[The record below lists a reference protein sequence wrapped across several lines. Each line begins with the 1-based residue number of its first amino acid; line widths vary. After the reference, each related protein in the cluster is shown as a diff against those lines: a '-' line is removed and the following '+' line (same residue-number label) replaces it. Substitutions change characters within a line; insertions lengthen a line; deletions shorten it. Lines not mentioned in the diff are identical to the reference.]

1 MKEKELKELK
11 LTKNIIIPF
20 PNFQQNT
27 IISPTQMNDN
37 FEEIEHAYN
46 TLIDNHN
53 GALEKINKVLS
64 DLTSSDNEALTNE
77 QFRVQAE
84 NIRVQNE
91 SERVSNEEERISE
104 ETKRIAMY
112 NTHLNDEIRRE
123 QKHIQMVGEFDLKK
137 TELDAFIGEKEEEV
151 QNAINS
157 IPTKEELK
165 GEKGDKGDRGEK
177 GEQGERGLQG
187 IQGLKGDKGDKGD
200 KGEKGDK
207 GDPGQNT
214 IIDYIYEEV
223 NSPNP
228 SVSNSIE
235 GSLEDIQILGNTV
248 QDPDNLADIKSVG
261 VLQEDGTY
269 KMSISSC
276 GKNFNSGLELGGL
289 NTTTGDI
296 SVDNTKFRSKNYIKI
311 KPNMDINIK
320 MYTQDLVVNSIFEYD
335 ANLKFIKNISP
346 GTALSSNCAYIK
358 VQGRHTTNGTDIT
371 SILNNNV
378 DLQIEEGTVATPYK
392 PYQENKC
399 DILLPCQLEK
409 VGDVSDRLY
418 YDDVEKAWC
427 IEKNILNTKFKP
439 NSFYSGVNLN
449 LVRMDVHTLFKF
461 VSWKSGQF
469 ITELVELK
477 NGTDWDNLSNVDKFS
492 TLTGTNK
499 FDVLC
504 SKEIDSLETF
514 NKDITIIGVALTPQ
528 KIILPLSTQ
537 ISLNS
542 FFGTTHVYMESG
554 EVEGTIK
561 CKIPKSLGATVQSL
575 NNKTDILSD
584 RIEAIEGLK
593 DSQNMKYETDKGYLV
608 CKETKNGVIDDLKI
622 EGKTLVNIHPK
633 STPSFAV
640 SDSEN
645 TGYNIVKREG
655 YIKVTGSDLG
665 TTTYRYVNMGQIK
678 LDMFKPN
685 TPYTLV
691 FTKLKGAS
699 YATLQDGNSQNPINN
714 SITIQDNV
722 LAYTFRTK
730 ETYVKSSQILYLW
743 VDSNLTTIDIEVE
756 DPMIFEGDLSANPP
770 SGYIEGLKSVGE
782 DVDKIEV
789 LSCNENLFDTDGLTY
804 GRVNSLVIGKYYNE
818 VYLKSNNAQSRVIGL
833 PVRLPQN
840 SNLKFYFKCEG
851 YQIAHAFFDENL
863 RLVRDSSWHPN
874 AIAISPR
881 GGEVY
886 LGSYIRRDD
895 NTVMSKSDIE
905 YIKQNATII
914 ASNNFESIVYTP
926 HQSDKKQ
933 ILFYNENGE
942 LEPVT
947 ELHKWDSIEKHSDN
961 KWYYHK
967 RSGKVVLNGSENWSI
982 VHLELDNTHRLG
994 TNKLINCMKPNCTV
1008 ICDKFTQQTDNQQY
1022 NNDIEGIST
1031 NAYSNLYIRISKSK
1045 LSTQDVEG
1053 FKQWLQ
1059 ANNVTVVY
1067 QLAQEKVYELAP
1079 LHLNSYAN
1087 ETLILCNSG
1096 AISPKMEFSITS
1108 HINELVKAYG
1118 ERINLLEEKVY
1129 QYMVTQNRMQL
1140 ASTYSADSV
1149 TFKVDY
1155 FSLCGDEENYDEDL
1169 YNLILNNILVGK
1181 DNYDYDK
1188 MFTIILDYASWNQIS
1203 WEQFDILVGLMDM
1216 QHNPPVEELPTED
1229 GIEEDI
1235 IENEETPVE

>member
-1 MKEKELKELK
+1 MKEKELKKLK

-46 TLIDNHN
+46 NLIDNHN
-53 GALEKINKVLS
+53 GAITKVNEALAEI
-64 DLTSSDNEALTNE
+64 TSSDNEALTNE

-84 NIRVQNE
+84 NIRVN
-91 SERVSNEEERISE
+91 NEEERIANEEERKTE

-123 QKHIQMVGEFDLKK
+123 QKHTQMIGEFDLKK

-165 GEKGDKGDRGEK
+165 GEKGDKGDRGEKGEQGERGLQGIQGIQGLKGDKGDK

-378 DLQIEEGTVATPYK
+378 DLQIEEGTVATPYE

-409 VGDVSDRLY
+409 VGDVSDRLFRRE
-418 YDDVEKAWC
+418 DGVWC
-427 IEKNILNTKFKP
+427 IEKNIGNVVFNGSEDWVKNT
-439 NSFYSGVNLN
+439 NDTS
-449 LVRMDVHTLFKF
+449 T
-461 VSWKSGQF
+461 
-469 ITELVELK
+469 T
-477 NGTDWDNLSNVDKFS
+477 SNVILLLDISNTAKAISDRFIYKQS
-492 TLTGTNK
+492 WCTGEEHFYLDINGK
-499 FDVLC
+499 SIVV
-504 SKEIDSLETF
+504 EILKTKLETDDTNGF
-514 NKDITIIGVALTPQ
+514 KKWLSTNNFTVKYILKTPQ
-528 KIILPLSTQ
+528 KIVLPLDVQ
-537 ISLNS
+537 IQLNS

-608 CKETKNGVIDDLKI
+608 CKETKNGVIDDMKI
-622 EGKTLVNIHPK
+622 KGKTLVNLCPK
-633 STPSFAV
+633 YVKGSNLWWNTTFE
-640 SDSEN
+640 SDSD
-645 TGYNIVKREG
+645 GF
-655 YIKVTGSDLG
+655 VTVNANG
-665 TTTYRYVNMGQIK
+665 TWVACPRLRMSSVNN
-678 LDMFKPN
+678 LKPS
-685 TPYTLV
+685 TKYTLV
-691 FTKLKGAS
+691 IEIKSNTLVGTDS
-699 YATLQDGNSQNPINN
+699 YCMNFSSAIGVEYAFKNYVDIPIGSVGTFVYTVNTLDSFENVNYLFRSQLYNTCTEG
-714 SITIQDNV
+714 SII
-722 LAYTFRTK
+722 YRW
-730 ETYVKSSQILYLW
+730 YL
-743 VDSNLTTIDIEVE
+743 L
-756 DPMIFEGDLSANPP
+756 EGDHTQNPP
-770 SGYIEGLKSVGE
+770 SYFEGLMSVGQ

-789 LSCNENLFDTDGLTY
+789 LS
-804 GRVNSLVIGKYYNE
+804 
-818 VYLKSNNAQSRVIGL
+818 SNNL
-833 PVRLPQN
+833 L
-840 SNLKFYFKCEG
+840 EE
-851 YQIAHAFFDENL
+851 DE
-863 RLVRDSSWHPN
+863 D
-874 AIAISPR
+874 
-881 GGEVY
+881 Y
-886 LGSYIRRDD
+886 
-895 NTVMSKSDIE
+895 
-905 YIKQNATII
+905 KQ
-914 ASNNFESIVYTP
+914 
-926 HQSDKKQ
+926 DKKQ

-947 ELHKWDSIEKHSDN
+947 ELHEWDSIEKHSDN

-967 RSGKVVLNGSENWSI
+967 RSGKVVLNGSEDWQEGLSSQFTDTHMYFACNSFDSI
-982 VHLELDNTHRLG
+982 MKDSSLISDKFENKPTWDILSRECIDSVTSI
-994 TNKLINCMKPNCTV
+994 NKLR
-1008 ICDKFTQQTDNQQY
+1008 
-1022 NNDIEGIST
+1022 
-1031 NAYSNLYIRISKSK
+1031 IRLAKSK
-1045 LSTQDVEG
+1045 LSTQDVTG

-1067 QLAQEKVYELAP
+1067 QLAEEKVYELAP
-1079 LHLNSYAN
+1079 LHLDSYAN

-1108 HINELVKAYG
+1108 HINELIKSQG
-1118 ERINLLEEKVY
+1118 DRISLLEEKMYKALKQV
-1129 QYMVTQNRMQL
+1129 L
-1140 ASTYSADSV
+1140 AGDMYSLAELLYPEDFVS
-1149 TFKVDY
+1149 K
-1155 FSLCGDEENYDEDL
+1155 EEPIDVPTL
-1169 YNLILNNILVGK
+1169 LI
-1181 DNYDYDK
+1181 
-1188 MFTIILDYASWNQIS
+1188 
-1203 WEQFDILVGLMDM
+1203 
-1216 QHNPPVEELPTED
+1216 
-1229 GIEEDI
+1229 
-1235 IENEETPVE
+1235 

>member
-584 RIEAIEGLK
+584 RIKAIEGLK

-622 EGKTLVNIHPK
+622 EGKTLVNLSQ
-633 STPSFAV
+633 STV
-640 SDSEN
+640 
-645 TGYNIVKREG
+645 I
-655 YIKVTGSDLG
+655 DLG
-665 TTTYRYVNMGQIK
+665 TSDLIETRITPGKPHTIVVFGNYEGHLNFLGFADSSHLENNFLSVNGYTVI
-678 LDMFKPN
+678 LDTF
-685 TPYTLV
+685 
-691 FTKLKGAS
+691 S
-699 YATLQDGNSQNPINN
+699 YSNSTVNKVKFRKQNIITDG
-714 SITIQDNV
+714 
-722 LAYTFRTK
+722 
-730 ETYVKSSQILYLW
+730 EVKILIL
-743 VDSNLTTIDIEVE
+743 
-756 DPMIFEGDLSANPP
+756 EGDHTQNPP
-770 SGYIEGLKSVGE
+770 SYFEGLMSVGQ

-789 LSCNENLFDTDGLTY
+789 LSRKEDGNLLFFNNDFSYTSNGITYTVDAKTQVITVNGTCTLDNTTCTVVDALPKQIYNGVYSCTVEKLTDFSSPIIVRTY
-804 GRVNSLVIGKYYNE
+804 NKDYSNGVVLNIQNSLSGTVKKPYVNDVIVFSLRVDNGATF
-818 VYLKSNNAQSRVIGL
+818 NNA
-833 PVRLPQN
+833 
-840 SNLKFYFKCEG
+840 KFKVSFYKG
-851 YQIAHAFFDENL
+851 
-863 RLVRDSSWHPN
+863 
-874 AIAISPR
+874 
-881 GGEVY
+881 
-886 LGSYIRRDD
+886 
-895 NTVMSKSDIE
+895 DIKE
-905 YIKQNATII
+905 
-914 ASNNFESIVYTP
+914 EYTP

-933 ILFYNENGE
+933 ILFYNSNGE
-942 LEPVT
+942 LEPIQ
-947 ELHKWDSIEKHSDN
+947 ELHEWDSIEKHSDN

-967 RSGKVVLNGSENWSI
+967 RSGKVVLNGSESWQEGLSSQFTDTHMYFACNSFDSI
-982 VHLELDNTHRLG
+982 MKDSSLISDKFENKPTWDILSRECIDSVTSM
-994 TNKLINCMKPNCTV
+994 NKLR
-1008 ICDKFTQQTDNQQY
+1008 
-1022 NNDIEGIST
+1022 
-1031 NAYSNLYIRISKSK
+1031 IRLAKSK

-1067 QLAQEKVYELAP
+1067 QLAEEEVYELTP
-1079 LHLNSYAN
+1079 LHLDSYAN

-1096 AISPKMEFSITS
+1096 AISPRMEFSITS
-1108 HINELVKAYG
+1108 HINELIKSQG
-1118 ERINLLEEKVY
+1118 DRISLLEEKMYKALKQV
-1129 QYMVTQNRMQL
+1129 L
-1140 ASTYSADSV
+1140 AGDMYSLAELLYPEDFVS
-1149 TFKVDY
+1149 K
-1155 FSLCGDEENYDEDL
+1155 EEPIDVPTL
-1169 YNLILNNILVGK
+1169 LI
-1181 DNYDYDK
+1181 
-1188 MFTIILDYASWNQIS
+1188 
-1203 WEQFDILVGLMDM
+1203 
-1216 QHNPPVEELPTED
+1216 
-1229 GIEEDI
+1229 
-1235 IENEETPVE
+1235 